1 MLEEFPKSAIYVIP
15 ARLDDNETD
24 DERLLEIH
32 RVDLFPN
39 WGKGLQKILQAIRVE
54 ADMPLKDASI
64 KSGVKNSS
72 FHDFGISNRG
82 NISFRDMV
90 MSGLLCYD
98 LAKRWLLSCSFHDD
112 QVTCLFAHLKV
123 SYQTRVYDTN
133 RRSSD

>member
-64 KSGVKNSS
+64 KSGIKNSS

-82 NISFRDMV
+82 TFQSETWSCQVYYVTI
-90 MSGLLCYD
+90 LLRGGYYHV
-98 LAKRWLLSCSFHDD
+98 LSMMI
-112 QVTCLFAHLKV
+112 K
-123 SYQTRVYDTN
+123 
-133 RRSSD
+133 